1 MIRILLRFGL
11 QTLNRSRK
19 WLGLAAFFALVSTAF
34 SGTFT
39 ASLDRNTIVLGE
51 QVELTLQFKDGQPQS
66 VSDIQP
72 IDGLQRVTSWN
83 QSWSTSIVNGEQS
96 QVINYTIQLAPTRV
110 GDFEIPPFRVQMN
123 GQTLQSPPLK
133 LRVIASDPSA
143 PPPAYAAKPAFL
155 WVVLPNTNL
164 FVNEPVVAEFR
175 IYVRSDMRPS
185 PSLDLSPEG
194 DGLTFSRFAQG
205 QMYQRRVGNAVFRV
219 IPLSVAVRPLKS
231 GTLSINPINGS
242 IVLNNPDPMDIER
255 FFAPQPQP
263 VRAPLTSDRMD
274 IHVLPLP
281 TENVPPGFNG
291 AVGSYMMS
299 VTAGPTN
306 VIAGDPVTL
315 QIQISG
321 HGSLDSLVL
330 PEQKGWDNFKIYPPT
345 SKFTPAD
352 QMGIDGTKTFE
363 EIVTPQNSDIKA
375 LPPVTF
381 SFFDTDQKKYRT
393 LTQPSMPLMVRAAA
407 PGTMPTV
414 ANTGHTENA
423 TPTPDVIPIKQH
435 IGVVA
440 EIRPPLVQQPW
451 FLTLQGVPAL
461 ALISS
466 VIWRKRKES
475 LANNP
480 RLRRLRQVAQLVREG
495 LGELQSL
502 AAQNK
507 SEEFFAT
514 LFRLLQEQLG
524 ERLDL
529 PATSITEAVI
539 EEQLRPRGVSEE
551 ILAPL
556 QEMFQT
562 CNLARYAPIKS
573 SQELAA
579 IVPRLESVLNQL
591 RELKV

>member
-1 MIRILLRFGL
+1 MQMLLKFGR
-11 QTLNRSRK
+11 QTLNRSRQ
-19 WLGLAAFFALVSTAF
+19 WLGFVVFFALVSTAF
-34 SGTFT
+34 SASFN

-72 IDGLQRVTSWN
+72 IDGLQRVSSWN
-83 QSWSTSIVNGEQS
+83 QSSSFTFENGQQS
-96 QVINYTIQLAPTRV
+96 LVITYTLQLAPTRV

-123 GQTLQSPPLK
+123 GQNLQSPPLK
-133 LRVIASDPSA
+133 LRVVASDSSA
-143 PPPAYAAKPAFL
+143 PPPDFASKQAFL
-155 WVVLPNTNL
+155 WIVLPKTNL
-164 FVNEPVVAEFR
+164 FVSEPVVAEFR
-175 IYVRSDMRPS
+175 IYMRSDVRSSSGLDMA
-185 PSLDLSPEG
+185 PEG
-194 DGLTFSRFAQG
+194 DGLSFSKFAQG

-219 IPLSVAVRPLKS
+219 IPLSIAITPLKS
-231 GTLSINPINGS
+231 GALSINPINGS

-274 IHVLPLP
+274 IQVLPLP
-281 TENVPPGFNG
+281 RENVPPGFNG
-291 AVGSYMMS
+291 AVGSYTMS

-321 HGSLDSLVL
+321 HGTLDSLVL
-330 PEQKGWDNFKIYPPT
+330 PQQSGWDNFKVYPPS
-345 SKFTPAD
+345 SKFTPAN
-352 QMGIDGTKTFE
+352 QLGIDGSKTFE
-363 EIVTPQNSDIKA
+363 EIVTPQNSEIKA
-375 LPPVTF
+375 LPPVTL
-381 SFFDTDQKKYRT
+381 SFFDTEQKKYRT
-393 LTQPSMPLMVRAAA
+393 LTQPSIPLMVRAAT
-407 PGTMPTV
+407 PGVMPTM
-414 ANTGHTENA
+414 ANGGHTETA
-423 TPTPDVIPIKQH
+423 TPAPDIIPIKQH
-435 IGVVA
+435 MGVVA
-440 EIRPPLVQQPW
+440 QIRPPLVQQPW
-451 FLTLQGVPAL
+451 FLTLQSVPAL

-480 RLRRLRQVAQLVREG
+480 RLRRQRQVAQLVREG

-539 EEQLRPRGVSEE
+539 EEQLRPHGVSEE
-551 ILAPL
+551 IVAPL
-556 QEMFQT
+556 HEMFQT

-579 IVPRLESVLNQL
+579 IVPKLESVLNQL